1 MLRRHQEASVGG
13 TILGGSVVDWSR
25 IRTSLSDDTG
35 STLKNW
41 WQAWRE
47 ARAERDVLASYR
59 ADYGEEARFRW
70 WQRLR
75 AGVGLF
81 FVIVLLGA
89 GLTLLVG
96 LFFVGVTIALETL
109 V

>member
-1 MLRRHQEASVGG
+1 M
-13 TILGGSVVDWSR
+13 
-25 IRTSLSDDTG
+25 
-35 STLKNW
+35 
-41 WQAWRE
+41 
-47 ARAERDVLASYR
+47 LASYR

-81 FVIVLLGA
+81 FVVVLMGA
-89 GLTLLVG
+89 GLTTLVG
-96 LFFVGVTIALETL
+96 LFFIGLTILLETL

>member
-1 MLRRHQEASVGG
+1 MRWDDWRDSDSDEVGG
-13 TILGGSVVDWSR
+13 SGAIKSWWD
-25 IRTSLSDDTG
+25 
-35 STLKNW
+35 NW
-41 WQAWRE
+41 RA

-59 ADYGEEARFRW
+59 ADYGEGARFRW

-75 AGVGLF
+75 AGVALF
-81 FVIVLLGA
+81 FVIALMGA

>member
-1 MLRRHQEASVGG
+1 M
-13 TILGGSVVDWSR
+13 VDWSR
-25 IRTSLSDDTG
+25 IRVSLSDDTWA
-35 STLKNW
+35 TLKTG
-41 WQAWRE
+41 WQRQWGAWRE

-59 ADYGEEARFRW
+59 ADYGDEARFRW

-81 FVIVLLGA
+81 FVVVLMGA
-89 GLTLLVG
+89 GLTMLVG
-96 LFFVGVTIALETL
+96 LFFIGFTIALETL

>member
-1 MLRRHQEASVGG
+1 MFDL
-13 TILGGSVVDWSR
+13 SR
-25 IRTSLSDDTG
+25 IRTSLSDDTW
-35 STLKNW
+35 STLKSRLQHRW
-41 WQAWRE
+41 EDWRLT
-47 ARAERDVLASYR
+47 RAERDVLASYR
-59 ADYGEEARFRW
+59 ADYGEDAGFRW

-89 GLTLLVG
+89 GLTMLVG
-96 LFFVGVTIALETL
+96 LFFVGITIALETL